1 MRNPF
6 KSLSRPQLY
15 AVLAGG
21 TAIAGYAE
29 YKHHQATGSWSPFAT
44 GTASRD
50 TSDAASST
58 SGEVTDPDTGQS
70 YSDIAVDPA
79 TSMTYASE
87 ISQFGSVAAA
97 EAEVT
102 QYGKTTNGSTEQY
115 DTGYTYQQA
124 STNLTTANGQ
134 NIYVS
139 NSAWAQAVQAGLEDV
154 SGSTSYDG
162 TDIGTALG
170 AYLQGE
176 PLTPEQAQL
185 ISVAR
190 AEYGP
195 PPVGNLQVIT
205 KPTVTAT
212 PPPTTTTTTA
222 KPTQGYPAPTGL
234 KVKHLSGRTYQVT
247 WNLIKGTAATGPTP
261 TSYTVAVSTA
271 AWKTAVEQTVSVP
284 DVAGNTTSTATVT
297 VPASYGTGTFY
308 FRVWANGNTGFGP
321 KSAQT
326 SLKITGL

>member
-1 MRNPF
+1 MQNPF
-6 KSLSRPQLY
+6 KNLSRPQLY

-79 TSMTYASE
+79 TSMTYAAE
-87 ISQFGSVAAA
+87 ISQFGNVAAA

-102 QYGKTTNGSTEQY
+102 QYGRTTNGSTEQY

-212 PPPTTTTTTA
+212 PPPATTTTTT
-222 KPTQGYPAPTGL
+222 KPTKGYPAPTGL
-234 KVKHLSGRTYQVT
+234 TVTHTSGRTYKVS

-261 TSYTVAVSTA
+261 TSYTVAISNA
-271 AWKTAVEQTVSVP
+271 AWKTAAETTVNVP
-284 DVAGNTTSTATVT
+284 DVAGNKTSQTTLTIPS
-297 VPASYGTGTFY
+297 SYGKGVFHV
-308 FRVWANGNTGFGP
+308 RVWANGTTGFGP
-321 KSAQT
+321 QSASKT
-326 SLKITGL
+326 ITVS